1 MTENQSGYIPN
12 DTATE
17 CYKENKKNNNLIIN
31 LNLQRNYSIFYTN
44 IKILRMIQFLLLI
57 IKNNK

>member
-17 CYKENKKNNNLIIN
+17 CHEENKKNKNLIIN
-31 LNLQRNYSIFYTN
+31 LNLQKKNFDTN

-57 IKNNK
+57 IKNSK